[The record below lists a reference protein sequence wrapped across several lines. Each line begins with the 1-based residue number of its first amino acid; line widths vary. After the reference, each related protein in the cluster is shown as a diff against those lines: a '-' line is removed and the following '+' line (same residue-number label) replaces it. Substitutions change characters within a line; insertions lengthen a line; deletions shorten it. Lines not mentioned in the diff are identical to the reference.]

1 MLIGLTVV
9 LAATAIVA
17 ISVVAGLMN
26 GILHRADGAIL
37 PAAVRAGGRA
47 GLAVLGVL
55 VAVAG
60 VAGAWLAL

>member
-1 MLIGLTVV
+1 MHIGLTVV

-26 GILHRADGAIL
+26 GILHRADGANL

-47 GLAVLGVL
+47 GFAVL

-60 VAGAWLAL
+60 VAGA